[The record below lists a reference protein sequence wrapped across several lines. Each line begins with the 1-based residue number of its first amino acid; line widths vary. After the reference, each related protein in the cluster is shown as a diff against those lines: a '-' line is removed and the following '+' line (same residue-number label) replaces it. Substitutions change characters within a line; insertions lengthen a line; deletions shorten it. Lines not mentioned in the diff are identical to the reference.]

1 MRLLESI
8 VGGEVYCNDAVL
20 VGRRGWRG
28 RAKVVALFALVGLL
42 RLAS

>member
-1 MRLLESI
+1 MGLLESYRR
-8 VGGEVYCNDAVL
+8 GEVHRDDAVL
-20 VGRRGWRG
+20 VGRRGWLG